1 MYVIYCDA
9 APNSFMLVLPFLL
22 VSFRFSSHFY
32 QCCFAF
38 CVARLIILS
47 LLEFVVF
54 RFSVLCFFQ
63 YRSRTS
69 TLSHAHAVSV
79 NINVWLFPSY
89 SWVFRNIGLSPS
101 CPWVHPNLPW
111 VFSNIPC
118 MFPNLTRVSLNL
130 PWVFLNLPCNMV
142 VVAARFPL
150 KHTLFTP

>member
-1 MYVIYCDA
+1 MCLCFVTYCFA
-9 APNSFMLVLPFLL
+9 ASNSFTPIIYMLVLPFLL
-22 VSFRFSSHFY
+22 VSFCFSWHFY

-89 SWVFRNIGLSPS
+89 SWVFPNIGLSPS
-101 CPWVHPNLPW
+101 CPWVFHNLPW
-111 VFSNIPC
+111 VFSN
-118 MFPNLTRVSLNL
+118 L
-130 PWVFLNLPCNMV
+130 PWVSPNLPCNMV
-142 VVAARFPL
+142 VVAGRFPL